1 MHLGGAFRRGYAR
14 PRQWISAMAHN
25 RRRQGPPVG
34 GEAHGEDAGGV
45 PTRRDRKGPRIHGY
59 RRHRGAWR
67 RQDHP
72 ARRHPPHL
80 SRQGSPP
87 AARGAYPRATTSPVS
102 RSACS
107 STPALWERSNDE
119 AARGNRPLRKNSNR
133 PFARV
138 SLTPRGYVPGARQSC
153 PLLLLF
159 QQSACRTWP
168 ESPDHW
174 FSVFRPPK
182 TL

>member
-1 MHLGGAFRRGYAR
+1 AF
-14 PRQWISAMAHN
+14 
-25 RRRQGPPVG
+25 
-34 GEAHGEDAGGV
+34 
-45 PTRRDRKGPRIHGY
+45 Y
-59 RRHRGAWR
+59 RRNYR
-67 RQDHP
+67 RPTAIFLGQP
-72 ARRHPPHL
+72 VAFP
-80 SRQGSPP
+80 SSVGSNH
-87 AARGAYPRATTSPVS
+87 YPRATTAPVS

-107 STPALWERSNDE
+107 STPAVWERSNDE
-119 AARGNRPLRKNSNR
+119 AAWGNRPLRKNSNR